1 MTSEEPMLTAVIVVL
16 ALWGAFVF
24 ALDPDRIYRKNF
36 AGARRR
42 NRAKEQ

>member
-1 MTSEEPMLTAVIVVL
+1 MLTAVIAVL

-24 ALDPDRIYRKNF
+24 ALDPDRIRRGNF

-42 NRAKEQ
+42 NQAKGE